1 MLLVS
6 VHFLGTS
13 IFLKSLA
20 YSLHKRGQEKEYSDW
35 RSVLFIYISSHL
47 ISIQG
52 KTSVVLSPED
62 LFDRH
67 STAHM
72 WNKRC
77 QTLKRPQDRSSQVNS
92 FPMFYL
98 TAFLVLLPSQA
109 LGAAG
114 RKSYSWQNLVY
125 FYEQRATWCPMEPG
139 RDCQDKRADL
149 EHSARPQLFYRQEP
163 SAQWAQRMWH
173 RLLERLRR
181 VWPQS
186 RAPVLHPLRRCRL
199 PQKFPQ
205 VPVLQRLVCITC
217 IFSYKRDQN
226 PGAMRLMVP
235 KVPML
240 LRCSDSLSTTVS
252 SSKNHLL
259 KMRKWTKC

>member
-114 RKSYSWQNLVY
+114 RKSYSWQNLMY
-125 FYEQRATWCPMEPG
+125 FSEQRATWCPMEPG

-181 VWPQS
+181 LWPQS
-186 RAPVLHPLRRCRL
+186 RAPVAPTATMSSAPKISRSASAAEAGLCQMCFLLQKRSKSRCDAPYGPQGPNAAKMLR
-199 PQKFPQ
+199 
-205 VPVLQRLVCITC
+205 
-217 IFSYKRDQN
+217 
-226 PGAMRLMVP
+226 
-235 KVPML
+235 
-240 LRCSDSLSTTVS
+240 LSF
-252 SSKNHLL
+252 HDCL
-259 KMRKWTKC
+259 K